1 MASQRARPRN
11 ATFQGQNLPGDFP
24 LWGFVPVP
32 LCPWLAGLLTCSLRD
47 KPTLE
52 RQSALNSH
60 AWPRAPAGREPSALQ
75 PHLQDSSGKF
85 KVLTSSV
92 RIQARSVS
100 GRGHGIN
107 LNFSEKTRHFEKNCN
122 CAISKLG
129 SEENICKDKEN
140 L

>member
-1 MASQRARPRN
+1 MPGPEPLLGESQVPYSLMCRTLLVSSR
-11 ATFQGQNLPGDFP
+11 FLP
-24 LWGFVPVP
+24 
-32 LCPWLAGLLTCSLRD
+32 
-47 KPTLE
+47 
-52 RQSALNSH
+52 
-60 AWPRAPAGREPSALQ
+60 
-75 PHLQDSSGKF
+75 
-85 KVLTSSV
+85 VLM
-92 RIQARSVS
+92 RIQARNVS